1 MTDVEL
7 HVGDDWAQVVAQLLT
22 DAAARRQQIALTGG
36 TTPGK
41 AYERAAELRADW
53 SGATLWWS
61 DERCVEPDDDR
72 SNYKVAQDSL
82 LSRLE
87 ALPTVHRIRG
97 ELQRDAAADE
107 YARELGDTAIDL
119 MLLGI
124 GPDGHV
130 ASLFPNAPTLDE
142 RERRVVG
149 ADAGFEPYV
158 DRVTFTL
165 PALASAP
172 FVVFLV
178 TGAKKADAVA
188 RAFAEEPT
196 HAVPASLVRGRE
208 RTLAVLDAAA
218 AARLP

>member
-165 PALASAP
+165 PALGSAP